1 MLRVLQ
7 VGRRAPGRPF
17 LAVIWWDICR
27 LLTTIV
33 VHVCFGLRVVGRERI
48 PRTGPLLYV
57 SNHQSFLDPIINGA
71 AIHDRPFRPFA
82 RETLFRGVFGTL
94 IRSLGALP
102 VVGGGGDKAVMR
114 AALSE
119 LEAGRCVLVYPEGTR
134 TPDGGLAPFK
144 SGIAL
149 LLRRSNA
156 TIVPIGIE
164 GAFDAWPRHASRPR
178 WRRRIESEVGEPID
192 VASLLA
198 DGAPEAMLRLEREV
212 DALRRRCRER
222 LRARC
227 GPAYPAP
234 GVGDGPTPVRVE
246 AESTP

>member
-1 MLRVLQ
+1 MLRFLQ

-17 LAVIWWDICR
+17 LAVMWWDACR
-27 LLTTIV
+27 VLTTTLI
-33 VHVCFGLRVVGRERI
+33 HVLFGLRVVGRERI
-48 PRTGPLLYV
+48 PAEGPLLYV

-134 TPDGGLAPFK
+134 TADGGLAPFK

-156 TIVPIGIE
+156 TVVPIGIE
-164 GAFDAWPRHASRPR
+164 GAFDAWPRNASRPR
-178 WRRRIESEVGEPID
+178 WRRRIETEVGDPIA
-192 VASLLA
+192 VEALLA
-198 DGAPEAMLRLEREV
+198 GGASDAMRRLEREV
-212 DALRRRCRER
+212 DLLRRRCRER

-227 GPAYPAP
+227 GPNHPAP
-234 GVGDGPTPVRVE
+234 GIGDGPTPVRTDE
-246 AESTP
+246 EPTA

>member
-1 MLRVLQ
+1 MLKWLQ

-17 LAVIWWDICR
+17 LAVIWWDFCR
-27 LLTTIV
+27 LLSTIFL
-33 VHVCFGLRVVGRERI
+33 HIGFGLRVVGRERI
-48 PRTGPLLYV
+48 PGTGPLLYV

-134 TPDGGLAPFK
+134 TADGALAPFK

-156 TIVPIGIE
+156 TVVPMGIE
-164 GAFDAWPRHASRPR
+164 GAFDAWPRDASRPR
-178 WRRRIESEVGEPID
+178 WRRRIEIEVGEPIP
-192 VASLLA
+192 VEALLA
-198 DGAPEAMLRLEREV
+198 DGAPAAMTRLEREV
-212 DALRRRCRER
+212 DALRRRCRDR

-227 GPAYPAP
+227 GPNHPAA
-234 GVGDGPTPVRVE
+234 GVADGPTPVRDGSE
-246 AESTP
+246 PSS

>member
-1 MLRVLQ
+1 MLRWLE

-17 LAVIWWDICR
+17 IAVIWWDVCR
-27 LLTTIV
+27 LLSTIAL
-33 VHVCFGLRVVGRERI
+33 HIGFGLRVVGKDRI
-48 PRTGPLLYV
+48 PRSGPLLYV

-71 AIHDRPFRPFA
+71 AVHDRPFRPFA

-134 TPDGGLAPFK
+134 TSDGGLAPFK

-156 TIVPIGIE
+156 TVIPMGIE
-164 GAFDAWPRHASRPR
+164 GAFDAWPRGSSRPR
-178 WRRRIESEVGEPID
+178 WRRRIETEVGDPID
-192 VASLLA
+192 VGSLLSEGVPA
-198 DGAPEAMLRLEREV
+198 AMLRLEREV
-212 DALRRRCRER
+212 DELRRRCRDR

-234 GVGDGPTPVRVE
+234 GVADERTPARVDSE
-246 AESTP
+246 VST

>member
-1 MLRVLQ
+1 MLRWLE

-17 LAVIWWDICR
+17 FAVIWWDVCR
-27 LLTTIV
+27 LLSTITV
-33 VHVCFGLRVVGRERI
+33 RLGFGLRVVGRERI
-48 PRTGPLLYV
+48 PTTGPLLYV

-71 AIHDRPFRPFA
+71 AVHDRPFRPFA
-82 RETLFRGVFGTL
+82 RETLFRGVFGAL

-102 VVGGGGDKAVMR
+102 VVGGGGDKAIMR
-114 AALSE
+114 AAISE

-134 TPDGGLAPFK
+134 TGDGGMAPFR

-156 TIVPIGIE
+156 TVVPMGIE
-164 GAFDAWPRHASRPR
+164 GAFDAWPRNASRPR
-178 WRRRIESEVGEPID
+178 WRRPIEIEVGEPID

-198 DGAPEAMLRLEREV
+198 DGVPAAMLRLERDV

-222 LRARC
+222 LRARS
-227 GPAYPAP
+227 GGTHPAA
-234 GVGDGPTPVRVE
+234 GIGDGPTPVRSD
-246 AESTP
+246 AEQAP

>member
-1 MLRVLQ
+1 MAERFVRVGHL
-7 VGRRAPGRPF
+7 VGVFTLFHG
-17 LAVIWWDICR
+17 
-27 LLTTIV
+27 
-33 VHVCFGLRVVGRERI
+33 
-48 PRTGPLLYV
+48 
-57 SNHQSFLDPIINGA
+57 GA
-71 AIHDRPFRPFA
+71 AGLHGVQKFA

-134 TPDGGLAPFK
+134 TADGGLAPFK

-156 TIVPIGIE
+156 TIVPMGIE
-164 GAFDAWPRHASRPR
+164 GAYDAWPRQASRPR
-178 WRRRIESEVGEPID
+178 WRRRVELEVGEPIE
-192 VASLLA
+192 VESLLA
-198 DGAPEAMLRLEREV
+198 DGVPEAMRRLEREV
-212 DALRRRCRER
+212 DTLRRRCRER

-227 GPAYPAP
+227 GPGYPAP
-234 GVGDGPTPVRVE
+234 GVGDGPTPVR
-246 AESTP
+246 ESSEGDG